1 MLAMSTSEIQIEHT
15 GSPNDNDS
23 INFKGGYDK
32 DPTASSSSLVSE
44 GLRIRHGTLL
54 TEELSLD
61 EIIVD
66 FVYDFET
73 RHQVVL
79 YKGGKVNVIRKNP
92 ARRRHFLT
100 SNEPKFL
107 LEEYQTVP
115 NLRSILYIARYGFHA
130 GITDTRLHV
139 RCIELS
145 PCAQHVTH
153 NRTLVS
159 APR

>member
-1 MLAMSTSEIQIEHT
+1 MLAMSTSEIQVEHA

-100 SNEPKFL
+100 SNEPKFSFRRIPDS
-107 LEEYQTVP
+107 TKFKIDPVHCPIRVP
-115 NLRSILYIARYGFHA
+115 CWNHGHA
-130 GITDTRLHV
+130 FTRKMH
-139 RCIELS
+139 
-145 PCAQHVTH
+145 
-153 NRTLVS
+153 
-159 APR
+159 

>member
-1 MLAMSTSEIQIEHT
+1 MLAMSEIQVEYT

-23 INFKGGYDK
+23 IGFKGGYDVEK

-54 TEELSLD
+54 AEELSLD

-79 YKGGKVNVIRKNP
+79 YKGGRVNVIRKNP

-107 LEEYQTVP
+107 IEEYQTVP

-145 PCAQHVTH
+145 PGAPHVTH
-153 NRTLVS
+153 SCTIVS